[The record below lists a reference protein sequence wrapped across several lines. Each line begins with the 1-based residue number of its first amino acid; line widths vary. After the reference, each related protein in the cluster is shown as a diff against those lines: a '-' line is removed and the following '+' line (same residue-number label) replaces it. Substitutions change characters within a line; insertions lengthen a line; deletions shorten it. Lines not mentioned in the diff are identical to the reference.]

1 MLPPIMPAG
10 GASCH
15 PRPIALPENKHAE
28 PITFRAWPWRDWIGA
43 ACIATNTSELATRK
57 HTRSHLRQGTFARRP
72 YNHKSRAA
80 AAARGDG
87 DSQDQPRLPR
97 AARRQVGERH
107 AQAQARERGDGDRHL
122 HPNTAAREEREQADD
137 AGEVALVPARERR
150 LLEREAAV
158 AREEADGAQRLE
170 HGRERRAARVGLV
183 QELQEAQEAGR
194 RQARGRQDAGQEDGC
209 IHACHL

>member
-10 GASCH
+10 GASCQ
-15 PRPIALPENKHAE
+15 PSPIALPEKKHAE
-28 PITFRAWPWRDWIGA
+28 PITFRAWPWRDWIGPRA
-43 ACIATNTSELATRK
+43 SPPTQAIGHEEA
-57 HTRSHLRQGTFARRP
+57 HGSHLRQGTPARRP

-122 HPNTAAREEREQADD
+122 HPNTAAGEEREEADD

-150 LLEREAAV
+150 LEREAAV
-158 AREEADGAQRLE
+158 AREKAAAPNVLSTAGSGAPP
-170 HGRERRAARVGLV
+170 A
-183 QELQEAQEAGR
+183 
-194 RQARGRQDAGQEDGC
+194 
-209 IHACHL
+209 